1 MTTKSPISSVAAILD
16 DVLKAEGFG
25 EVRNELAR
33 VINLPEP
40 VTPEVAARFL
50 ADTTFAKTIIGV
62 RNQPEWRD
70 RMLQDPLNI
79 QFAIPFEKGD
89 LDQRNT
95 KTITELALKSANAYI
110 SWSTEGFKQ
119 VDEETLQH
127 RRDACLTCDQLQEAP
142 NTLAYSLASVVS
154 DGDKRIC
161 AACGCLFK
169 KKTIMPEERCPLP
182 MLNNSNKSRWND
194 PI

>member
-1 MTTKSPISSVAAILD
+1 MNKSPISGVAAILD
-16 DVLKAEGFG
+16 DVLKVKGFG
-25 EVRNELAR
+25 EVRKELAR
-33 VINLPEP
+33 VLYLPEP
-40 VTPEVAARFL
+40 ATPEVAARFL

-70 RMLQDPLNI
+70 RMLRDPLNI
-79 QFAIPFEKGD
+79 QFAIPFEKDD

-110 SWSTEGFKQ
+110 SWSTDGFKK
-119 VDEETLQH
+119 VDENTLEQ
-127 RRDACLTCDQLQEAP
+127 RRAACLTCDQLQEAP

-169 KKTIMPEERCPLP
+169 KKTIMPNERCPLP
-182 MLNNSNKSRWND
+182 KQDNPKKTRWNE